1 MDAAAADLEARQ
13 LQILRRVADLELAA
27 QQHRL
32 GALSISA
39 APSGGEVE
47 TGATEARLSSILTER
62 GVLDFTFRRVPADYY
77 DRPLEERRDLLR
89 ADSVDQLCKSIVMV
103 NTQAAADVVDCSNPK
118 NSKYYVVVV
127 QYMARLNADSI
138 KNFIYALNEKQ
149 IPKKRFNMRLAP
161 EEESLKLTGFVHN
174 AVTCIGMETDIPV
187 IIDEAIT
194 KLDKDFFWLGGG
206 EVDLKLGVRTSQFL
220 NAFKPFVVKCS

>member
-1 MDAAAADLEARQ
+1 MAAHLEARQ
-13 LQILRRVADLELAA
+13 LRILDLELAA
-27 QQHRL
+27 QQNRL
-32 GALSISA
+32 EALSISA
-39 APSGGEVE
+39 PPGAEGE
-47 TGATEARLSSILTER
+47 TGATAARLSAILTAR

-77 DRPLEERRDLLR
+77 DRPLEERRDLLC

-103 NTQAAADVVDCSNPK
+103 NTQAEADVVDCSNPK

-127 QYMARLNADSI
+127 QYMARLNADNI
-138 KNFIYALNEKQ
+138 KNFIYALNNKQ

-174 AVTCIGMETDIPV
+174 AVTCIGMETNIPV

-194 KLDKDFFWLGGG
+194 KLDEDFFWLGGG
-206 EVDLKLGVRTSQFL
+206 EVDLKLGVRTSQFI
-220 NAFKPFVVKCS
+220 NAFNPFVVKCS